1 MLSRSDLHEYQ
12 KKTIQFIKDKKRC
25 ACFLFLGAGKSVSS
39 LTAVSDLI
47 DGFTVKR
54 VLVVAPLRV
63 ANSVWKQ
70 EAEKWAHLNHLKITV
85 CTGSE
90 RVVESNVPIMIMVG
104 ITYV

>member
-12 KKTIQFIKDKKRC
+12 NRFVEFIQNTKRC
-25 ACFLFLGAGKSVSS
+25 GGFLGMGLGKSVSS

-70 EAEKWAHLNHLKITV
+70 EAEKWAHLNHLKLPFA
-85 CTGSE
+85 
-90 RVVESNVPIMIMVG
+90 RVRNALASRLFILMLMCM
-104 ITYV
+104 